1 MKNLR
6 AQFNQSCVAGLL
18 LCNNTSSL
26 YSTKYTC
33 IEVGNKGVNIQAGP
47 GNKIFLNGI
56 ISGPGYTASTLPMD
70 FLPTITNQTPR
81 KTLDLSVITEVART
95 TIETISFLSLGL

>member
-6 AQFNQSCVAGLL
+6 SQFNKSCVSGLL

-26 YSTKYTC
+26 YSKKYAC
-33 IEVGNKGVNIQAGP
+33 VEVGTQGINIQAGP

-56 ISGPGYTASTLPMD
+56 VSGPGYTVSTLPMD
-70 FLPTITNQTPR
+70 YLPTIANQLPR
-81 KTLDLSVITEVART
+81 KTLDLSVITEVTRT
-95 TIETISFLSLGL
+95 AIEAMSFLSLGL